1 MQKISGYILR
11 RSTVA
16 LLFVTLSLVCAIWL
30 MQSLRLI
37 DLIINRGLP
46 LSMFLYMST
55 LMLPTFLAPILPI
68 SLFAAVLF
76 AYNRLT
82 MDSELL
88 VMRAA
93 GISQVDLS
101 KPVLFLAGI
110 VTVVIYS
117 LTLYLLPL
125 SFREFKDRQVTIRND
140 FSTVLLQEGVFTEIN
155 KGITVFVRERGS
167 NGELFG
173 IFVHDGRD
181 AERPVTIMAE
191 NGALVHS
198 DEGPQVIMVNGNR
211 QEVSKDSGKL
221 SLLYFD
227 RYSLNVRSVDNT
239 IEKRWHEPRERFLD
253 KLFYPDMT
261 DGNNRFNATKLRAEG
276 HQRLTL
282 PIYALTFTVIALA
295 ALLSGD
301 FTRRG
306 QGGRITMAILLI
318 IAIQAGALSF
328 TNLAARFSWMVP
340 LVYLNAILPL
350 VGGGYVLFSRR
361 KRTTGAPPMQHPI
374 SPERL

>member
-1 MQKISGYILR
+1 MQKVSGYILR

-16 LLFVTLSLVCAIWL
+16 FLFVTLSLVCAIWL

-37 DLIINRGLP
+37 DLIVNRGLP
-46 LSMFLYMST
+46 FSMFLYMSM
-55 LMLPTFLAPILPI
+55 LMLPTFLALILPV
-68 SLFAAVLF
+68 SLFTAVLF

-93 GISQVDLS
+93 GISQTGLS
-101 KPVLFLAGI
+101 KSAFLLAGI
-110 VTVVIYS
+110 VTVIIYS

-140 FSTVLLQEGVFTEIN
+140 FSTVLLQEGVFTELAT
-155 KGITVFVRERGS
+155 GITVFVRERGAE
-167 NGELFG
+167 GELLG
-173 IFVHDGRD
+173 VLVHDGRNP
-181 AERPVTIMAE
+181 EKPVTMMAE
-191 NGALVHS
+191 NGALVRT

-211 QEVSKDSGKL
+211 QEVSKDSGAL

-227 RYSLNVRSVDNT
+227 RYVLDVHSVDKT
-239 IEKRWHEPRERFLD
+239 LDKRWREPRERFLD
-253 KLFYPDMT
+253 ELFFPDMT
-261 DGNNRFNATKLRAEG
+261 DGNNQFNAAKLRAEG

-301 FTRRG
+301 YARRG
-306 QGGRITMAILLI
+306 LGKRITTAILLI
-318 IAIQAGALSF
+318 VAIQGAALGF
-328 TNLAARFSWMVP
+328 TNLAARFPWLVP
-340 LVYLNAILPL
+340 LIYLNAMLPL
-350 VGGGYVLFSRR
+350 IGGIIVLFRP
-361 KRTTGAPPMQHPI
+361 KKHTFGTVDQTTYPA
-374 SPERL
+374 

>member
-1 MQKISGYILR
+1 MQKVSGYILR

-16 LLFVTLSLVCAIWL
+16 FLFVTLSLVCAIWL

-37 DLIINRGLP
+37 DLIVNRGLP
-46 LSMFLYMST
+46 FSMFLYMSM
-55 LMLPTFLAPILPI
+55 LMLPTFLALILPV
-68 SLFAAVLF
+68 SLFTAVLF

-93 GISQVDLS
+93 GISQTGLS
-101 KPVLFLAGI
+101 KSAFLLAGI
-110 VTVVIYS
+110 VTVIIYS

-140 FSTVLLQEGVFTEIN
+140 FSTVLLQEGVFTELAT
-155 KGITVFVRERGS
+155 GITVFVRERGAE
-167 NGELFG
+167 GELLG
-173 IFVHDGRD
+173 VLVHDGRNP
-181 AERPVTIMAE
+181 EKPVTMMAE
-191 NGALVHS
+191 NGALVRT

-211 QEVSKDSGKL
+211 QEVSKDSGAL

-227 RYSLNVRSVDNT
+227 RYVLDVHSVDKT
-239 IEKRWHEPRERFLD
+239 LDKRWREPRERFLD
-253 KLFYPDMT
+253 ELFFPDMT
-261 DGNNRFNATKLRAEG
+261 DGNNRFNAAKLRAEG

-301 FTRRG
+301 YARRG
-306 QGGRITMAILLI
+306 LGKRITTAIILI
-318 IAIQAGALSF
+318 VAIQGAALGF
-328 TNLAARFSWMVP
+328 TNLAARFPWLVP
-340 LVYLNAILPL
+340 LIYLNALLPL
-350 VGGGYVLFSRR
+350 IGGIIVLFRP
-361 KRTTGAPPMQHPI
+361 KKHTFGTVDQTTYPA
-374 SPERL
+374 

>member
-1 MQKISGYILR
+1 MQKVSGYILR

-16 LLFVTLSLVCAIWL
+16 FLFVTLSLVCAIWL

-37 DLIINRGLP
+37 DLIVNRGLP
-46 LSMFLYMST
+46 FSMFLYMSM
-55 LMLPTFLAPILPI
+55 LMLPTFLALILPV
-68 SLFAAVLF
+68 SLFTAVLF

-93 GISQVDLS
+93 GISQTGLS
-101 KPVLFLAGI
+101 KSAFLLAGI
-110 VTVVIYS
+110 VTVIIYS

-140 FSTVLLQEGVFTEIN
+140 FSTVLLQEGVFTELAT
-155 KGITVFVRERGS
+155 GITVFVRERGAE
-167 NGELFG
+167 GELLG
-173 IFVHDGRD
+173 VLVHDGRNP
-181 AERPVTIMAE
+181 EKPVTMMAE
-191 NGALVHS
+191 NGALVRT

-211 QEVSKDSGKL
+211 QEVSKDSGTL

-227 RYSLNVRSVDNT
+227 RYVLDVHSVDKT
-239 IEKRWHEPRERFLD
+239 LDKRWREPRERFLD
-253 KLFYPDMT
+253 ELFFPDMT
-261 DGNNRFNATKLRAEG
+261 DGNNQFNAAKLRAEG

-301 FTRRG
+301 YARRG
-306 QGGRITMAILLI
+306 LGKRITTAILLI
-318 IAIQAGALSF
+318 VAIQGAALGF
-328 TNLAARFSWMVP
+328 TNLAARFPWLVP
-340 LVYLNAILPL
+340 LIYLNAMLPL
-350 VGGGYVLFSRR
+350 IGGIIVLFRP
-361 KRTTGAPPMQHPI
+361 KKHTFGTVDQTTYPA
-374 SPERL
+374 

>member
-1 MQKISGYILR
+1 MQKVSGYILR

-16 LLFVTLSLVCAIWL
+16 FLFVTLSLVCAIWL

-37 DLIINRGLP
+37 DLIVNRGLP
-46 LSMFLYMST
+46 FSMFLYMSM
-55 LMLPTFLAPILPI
+55 LMLPTFLALILPV
-68 SLFAAVLF
+68 SLFTAVLF

-93 GISQVDLS
+93 GISQTGLS
-101 KPVLFLAGI
+101 KSAFLLAGI
-110 VTVVIYS
+110 VTVIIYS

-140 FSTVLLQEGVFTEIN
+140 FSTVLLQEGVFTELAT
-155 KGITVFVRERGS
+155 GITVFVRERGAE
-167 NGELFG
+167 GELLG
-173 IFVHDGRD
+173 VLVHDGRNP
-181 AERPVTIMAE
+181 EKPVTMMAE
-191 NGALVHS
+191 NGALVRT

-211 QEVSKDSGKL
+211 QEVSKDSGAL

-227 RYSLNVRSVDNT
+227 RYVLDVHSVGKTLD
-239 IEKRWHEPRERFLD
+239 KRWREPRERFLD
-253 KLFYPDMT
+253 ELFFPDMT
-261 DGNNRFNATKLRAEG
+261 DGNNRFNAAKLRAEG

-301 FTRRG
+301 YARRG
-306 QGGRITMAILLI
+306 LGKRITTAILLI
-318 IAIQAGALSF
+318 VAIQGAALGF
-328 TNLAARFSWMVP
+328 TNLAARFPWLVP
-340 LVYLNAILPL
+340 LIYLNALLPL
-350 VGGGYVLFSRR
+350 IGGIIVLFRP
-361 KRTTGAPPMQHPI
+361 KKHTFGTVDQTTYPA
-374 SPERL
+374 

>member
-1 MQKISGYILR
+1 MQKVSGYILR

-16 LLFVTLSLVCAIWL
+16 FLFVTLSLVCAIWL

-37 DLIINRGLP
+37 DLIVNRGLP
-46 LSMFLYMST
+46 FSMFLYMSM
-55 LMLPTFLAPILPI
+55 LMLPTFLALILPV
-68 SLFAAVLF
+68 SLFTAVLF

-93 GISQVDLS
+93 GISQTGLS
-101 KPVLFLAGI
+101 KSAFLLAGI
-110 VTVVIYS
+110 VTVIIYS

-140 FSTVLLQEGVFTEIN
+140 FSTVLLQEGVFTELAM
-155 KGITVFVRERGS
+155 GITVFVRERGAE
-167 NGELFG
+167 GELLG
-173 IFVHDGRD
+173 VLVHDGRNP
-181 AERPVTIMAE
+181 EKPVTMMAE
-191 NGALVHS
+191 NGALVRT

-211 QEVSKDSGKL
+211 QEVSKDSGAL

-227 RYSLNVRSVDNT
+227 RYVLDVHSVDKT
-239 IEKRWHEPRERFLD
+239 LDKRWREPRERFLD
-253 KLFYPDMT
+253 ELFFPDMT
-261 DGNNRFNATKLRAEG
+261 DGNNQFNAAKLRAEG

-301 FTRRG
+301 YARRG
-306 QGGRITMAILLI
+306 LGKRITTAILLI
-318 IAIQAGALSF
+318 VAIQGAALGF
-328 TNLAARFSWMVP
+328 TNLAARFPWLVP
-340 LVYLNAILPL
+340 LIYLNALLPL
-350 VGGGYVLFSRR
+350 IGGIIVLFRP
-361 KRTTGAPPMQHPI
+361 KKHTFGTVDQTTYPA
-374 SPERL
+374 

>member
-1 MQKISGYILR
+1 MQKVSGYILR

-16 LLFVTLSLVCAIWL
+16 FLFVTLSLVCAIWL

-37 DLIINRGLP
+37 DLIVNRGLP
-46 LSMFLYMST
+46 FSMFLYMSM
-55 LMLPTFLAPILPI
+55 LMLPTFLALILPV
-68 SLFAAVLF
+68 SLFTAVLF

-93 GISQVDLS
+93 GISQTGLS
-101 KPVLFLAGI
+101 KSAFLLAGI
-110 VTVVIYS
+110 VTVIIYS

-140 FSTVLLQEGVFTEIN
+140 FSTVLLQEGVFTELAT
-155 KGITVFVRERGS
+155 GITVFVRERGAE
-167 NGELFG
+167 GELLG
-173 IFVHDGRD
+173 VLVHDGRNP
-181 AERPVTIMAE
+181 EKPVTMMAE
-191 NGALVHS
+191 NGALVRT

-211 QEVSKDSGKL
+211 QEVSKDSGTL

-227 RYSLNVRSVDNT
+227 RYVLDVHSVDKT
-239 IEKRWHEPRERFLD
+239 LDKRWREPRERFLD
-253 KLFYPDMT
+253 ELFFPDMT
-261 DGNNRFNATKLRAEG
+261 DGNNQFNAAKLRAEG

-301 FTRRG
+301 YARRG
-306 QGGRITMAILLI
+306 LGKRITTAILLI
-318 IAIQAGALSF
+318 VAIQGAALGF
-328 TNLAARFSWMVP
+328 TNLAARFPWLVP
-340 LVYLNAILPL
+340 LIYLNAMLPL
-350 VGGGYVLFSRR
+350 IGGIIVLFRP
-361 KRTTGAPPMQHPI
+361 KKHTFGAGDQTTYPA
-374 SPERL
+374 

>member
-1 MQKISGYILR
+1 MQKVSGYILR

-16 LLFVTLSLVCAIWL
+16 FLFVTLSLVCAIWL

-37 DLIINRGLP
+37 DLIVNRGLP
-46 LSMFLYMST
+46 FSMFLYMSM
-55 LMLPTFLAPILPI
+55 LMLPTFLALILPV
-68 SLFAAVLF
+68 SLFTAVLF

-93 GISQVDLS
+93 GISQTGLS
-101 KPVLFLAGI
+101 KSAFLLAGI
-110 VTVVIYS
+110 VTVIIYS

-140 FSTVLLQEGVFTEIN
+140 FSTVLLQEGVFTELAT
-155 KGITVFVRERGS
+155 GITVFVRERGAE
-167 NGELFG
+167 GELLG
-173 IFVHDGRD
+173 VLVHDGRNP
-181 AERPVTIMAE
+181 EKPVTMMAE
-191 NGALVHS
+191 NGALVRT

-211 QEVSKDSGKL
+211 QEVSKDSGAL

-227 RYSLNVRSVDNT
+227 RYVLDVHSVDKT
-239 IEKRWHEPRERFLD
+239 LDKRWREPRERFLD
-253 KLFYPDMT
+253 ELFFPDMT
-261 DGNNRFNATKLRAEG
+261 DGNNQFNAAKLRAEG

-301 FTRRG
+301 YARRG
-306 QGGRITMAILLI
+306 LGKRITTAILLI
-318 IAIQAGALSF
+318 VAIQGAALGF
-328 TNLAARFSWMVP
+328 TNLAARFPWLVP
-340 LVYLNAILPL
+340 LIYLNALLPL
-350 VGGGYVLFSRR
+350 IGGIIVLFRP
-361 KRTTGAPPMQHPI
+361 KKGTFGTVDQTTYPA
-374 SPERL
+374 

>member
-1 MQKISGYILR
+1 MQKVSSYILL

-16 LLFVTLSLVCAIWL
+16 LLFVTLSLACAIWL

-37 DLIINRGLP
+37 DLIVNRGLP
-46 LSMFLYMST
+46 LSMFLYMSV
-55 LMLPTFLAPILPI
+55 LMMPTFLALILPLA
-68 SLFAAVLF
+68 LFAAVLF

-88 VMRAA
+88 VMRVA
-93 GISQVDLS
+93 GISQTGLS
-101 KPVLFLAGI
+101 KPAFLLAGI
-110 VTVVIYS
+110 VTVIIYS

-125 SFREFKDRQVTIRND
+125 SFREFKDRQVTIRKD
-140 FSTVLLQEGVFTEIN
+140 FSAVLLQEGVFTEIS
-155 KGITVFVRERGS
+155 KGITVFVRERGAK
-167 NGELFG
+167 GELLG
-173 IFVHDGRD
+173 IFVHDGRNP
-181 AERPVTIMAE
+181 EKPVTMMAE
-191 NGALVHS
+191 NGALVRT
-198 DEGPQVIMVNGNR
+198 DEGPQVIMINGNR

-227 RYSLNVRSVDNT
+227 RYSLDVRSVDST
-239 IEKRWHEPRERFLD
+239 LEKRWREPKERFLGE
-253 KLFYPDMT
+253 LFYPDMT
-261 DGNNRFNATKLRAEG
+261 DVNNQFNAAKLRAEG

-295 ALLSGD
+295 ALLSGG

-306 QGGRITMAILLI
+306 LGKRITMAILLI
-318 IAIQAGALSF
+318 IAIQAGALGF
-328 TNLAARFSWMVP
+328 TNLAARFPWMVP

-361 KRTTGAPPMQHPI
+361 KRPSGAGVDADATSNP
-374 SPERL
+374 S

>member
-1 MQKISGYILR
+1 MQKVSGYILR

-16 LLFVTLSLVCAIWL
+16 FLFVTLSLVCAIWL

-37 DLIINRGLP
+37 DLIVNRGLP
-46 LSMFLYMST
+46 FSMFLYMSM
-55 LMLPTFLAPILPI
+55 LMLPTFLALILPV
-68 SLFAAVLF
+68 SLFTAVLF

-93 GISQVDLS
+93 GISQTGLS
-101 KPVLFLAGI
+101 KSAFLLAGI
-110 VTVVIYS
+110 VTVIIYS

-140 FSTVLLQEGVFTEIN
+140 FSTVLLQEGVFTELAM
-155 KGITVFVRERGS
+155 GITVFVRERGAE
-167 NGELFG
+167 GELLG
-173 IFVHDGRD
+173 VLVHDGRNP
-181 AERPVTIMAE
+181 EKPVTMMAE
-191 NGALVHS
+191 NGALVRT

-211 QEVSKDSGKL
+211 QEVSKDSGAL

-227 RYSLNVRSVDNT
+227 RYVLDVHSVDKPLD
-239 IEKRWHEPRERFLD
+239 KRWREPRERFLD
-253 KLFYPDMT
+253 ELFFPDMT
-261 DGNNRFNATKLRAEG
+261 DGNNQFNAAKLRAEG

-301 FTRRG
+301 YARRG
-306 QGGRITMAILLI
+306 LGKRITTAILLI
-318 IAIQAGALSF
+318 VAIQGAALGF
-328 TNLAARFSWMVP
+328 TNLAARFPWLVP
-340 LVYLNAILPL
+340 LIYLNALLPL
-350 VGGGYVLFSRR
+350 IGGIIVLFRP
-361 KRTTGAPPMQHPI
+361 KKHTFGTVDQTTYPA
-374 SPERL
+374 

>member
-1 MQKISGYILR
+1 MQKVSGYILR

-16 LLFVTLSLVCAIWL
+16 FLFVTLSLVCAIWM

-37 DLIINRGLP
+37 DLIVNRGLP
-46 LSMFLYMST
+46 FSMFLYMSM
-55 LMLPTFLAPILPI
+55 LMLPTFLALILPV
-68 SLFAAVLF
+68 SLFTAVLF

-93 GISQVDLS
+93 GISQTGLS
-101 KPVLFLAGI
+101 KSAFLLAGI
-110 VTVVIYS
+110 VTVIIYS

-140 FSTVLLQEGVFTEIN
+140 FSTVLLQEGVFTELAT
-155 KGITVFVRERGS
+155 GITVFVRKRGAE
-167 NGELFG
+167 GELLG
-173 IFVHDGRD
+173 VLVHDGRNP
-181 AERPVTIMAE
+181 EKPVTMMAE
-191 NGALVHS
+191 NGALVRT

-211 QEVSKDSGKL
+211 QEVSKDSGAL

-227 RYSLNVRSVDNT
+227 RYVLDVHSVDKPLD
-239 IEKRWHEPRERFLD
+239 KRWREPRERFLD
-253 KLFYPDMT
+253 ELFFPDMT
-261 DGNNRFNATKLRAEG
+261 DGNNRFNAAKLRAEG

-301 FTRRG
+301 YARRG
-306 QGGRITMAILLI
+306 LGKRITTAILLI
-318 IAIQAGALSF
+318 VAIQGAALGF
-328 TNLAARFSWMVP
+328 TNLAARFPWLVP
-340 LVYLNAILPL
+340 LIYLNALLPL
-350 VGGGYVLFSRR
+350 IGGIIVLFRPKKSTHSVPLTRQP
-361 KRTTGAPPMQHPI
+361 TPP
-374 SPERL
+374 E

>member
-1 MQKISGYILR
+1 MQKVSGYILR

-16 LLFVTLSLVCAIWL
+16 FLFVTLSLVCAIWL

-37 DLIINRGLP
+37 DLIVNRGLP
-46 LSMFLYMST
+46 FSMFLYMSM
-55 LMLPTFLAPILPI
+55 LMLPTFLALILPV

-93 GISQVDLS
+93 GISQTGLS
-101 KPVLFLAGI
+101 KSAFLLAGI
-110 VTVVIYS
+110 VTVIIYS

-140 FSTVLLQEGVFTEIN
+140 FSTVLLQEGVFTELAM
-155 KGITVFVRERGS
+155 GITVFVRERGAE
-167 NGELFG
+167 GELLG
-173 IFVHDGRD
+173 VLVHDGRNP
-181 AERPVTIMAE
+181 EKPVTMMAE
-191 NGALVHS
+191 NGALVRT

-211 QEVSKDSGKL
+211 QEVSKDSGAL

-227 RYSLNVRSVDNT
+227 RYVLDVHSVDKT
-239 IEKRWHEPRERFLD
+239 LDKRWREPRERFLD
-253 KLFYPDMT
+253 ELFFPDMT
-261 DGNNRFNATKLRAEG
+261 DGNNQFNAAKLRAEG

-301 FTRRG
+301 YARRG
-306 QGGRITMAILLI
+306 LGKRITTAILLI
-318 IAIQAGALSF
+318 VAIQGAALGF
-328 TNLAARFSWMVP
+328 TNLAARFPWLVP
-340 LVYLNAILPL
+340 LIYLNALLPL
-350 VGGGYVLFSRR
+350 IGGIIVLFRP
-361 KRTTGAPPMQHPI
+361 KKHTFGTVDQTTYPA
-374 SPERL
+374 

>member
-1 MQKISGYILR
+1 MQKVSGYILR

-16 LLFVTLSLVCAIWL
+16 FLFVTLSLVCAIWL

-37 DLIINRGLP
+37 DLIVNRGLP
-46 LSMFLYMST
+46 FSMFLYMSM
-55 LMLPTFLAPILPI
+55 LMLPTFLALILPV
-68 SLFAAVLF
+68 SLFTAVLF

-93 GISQVDLS
+93 GISQTGLS
-101 KPVLFLAGI
+101 KSAFLLAGI
-110 VTVVIYS
+110 VTVIIYS

-140 FSTVLLQEGVFTEIN
+140 FSTVLLQEGVFTELAM
-155 KGITVFVRERGS
+155 GITVFVRERGAE
-167 NGELFG
+167 GELLG
-173 IFVHDGRD
+173 VLVHDGRNP
-181 AERPVTIMAE
+181 EKPVTMMAE
-191 NGALVHS
+191 NGALVRT

-211 QEVSKDSGKL
+211 QEVSKDSGTL

-227 RYSLNVRSVDNT
+227 RYVLDVHSVDKT
-239 IEKRWHEPRERFLD
+239 LDKRWREPRERFLD
-253 KLFYPDMT
+253 ELFFPDMT
-261 DGNNRFNATKLRAEG
+261 DGNNQFNAAKLRAEG

-301 FTRRG
+301 YARRG
-306 QGGRITMAILLI
+306 LGKRITTAILLI
-318 IAIQAGALSF
+318 VAIQGAALGF
-328 TNLAARFSWMVP
+328 TNLAARFPWLVP
-340 LVYLNAILPL
+340 LIYLNAMLPL
-350 VGGGYVLFSRR
+350 IGGIIVLFRP
-361 KRTTGAPPMQHPI
+361 KKHTFGTVDQTTYPA
-374 SPERL
+374 

>member
-1 MQKISGYILR
+1 MQKVSSYILL

-16 LLFVTLSLVCAIWL
+16 LLFVTLSLACAIWL

-37 DLIINRGLP
+37 DLIVNRGLP
-46 LSMFLYMST
+46 LSMFLYMSV
-55 LMLPTFLAPILPI
+55 LMMPTFLALILPLA
-68 SLFAAVLF
+68 LFAAVLF

-88 VMRAA
+88 VMRVA
-93 GISQVDLS
+93 GISQTGLS
-101 KPVLFLAGI
+101 KPAFLLAGI
-110 VTVVIYS
+110 VTVIIYS

-140 FSTVLLQEGVFTEIN
+140 FSAVLLQEGVFTEIS
-155 KGITVFVRERGS
+155 KGVTVFVRERGAK
-167 NGELFG
+167 GELLG
-173 IFVHDGRD
+173 IFVHDGRNP
-181 AERPVTIMAE
+181 EKPVTMMAE
-191 NGALVHS
+191 NGALVRT
-198 DEGPQVIMVNGNR
+198 DEGPQVIMINGNR

-227 RYSLNVRSVDNT
+227 RYSLDVRSVDST
-239 IEKRWHEPRERFLD
+239 LEKRWREPKERFLGE
-253 KLFYPDMT
+253 LFYPDMT
-261 DGNNRFNATKLRAEG
+261 DVNNQFNAAKLRAEG

-295 ALLSGD
+295 ALLSGG

-306 QGGRITMAILLI
+306 LGKRITMAILLI
-318 IAIQAGALSF
+318 IAIQAGALGF
-328 TNLAARFSWMVP
+328 TNLAARFPWMVP

-361 KRTTGAPPMQHPI
+361 KRPSGAGVDADATSNP
-374 SPERL
+374 S

>member
-1 MQKISGYILR
+1 MQKVSGYILR

-16 LLFVTLSLVCAIWL
+16 FLFVTLSLVCAIWL

-37 DLIINRGLP
+37 DLIVNRGLP
-46 LSMFLYMST
+46 FSMFFYMSM
-55 LMLPTFLAPILPI
+55 LMLPTFLALILPV
-68 SLFAAVLF
+68 SLFTAVLF

-93 GISQVDLS
+93 GISQTGLS
-101 KPVLFLAGI
+101 KSAFLLAGI
-110 VTVVIYS
+110 VTVIIYS

-140 FSTVLLQEGVFTEIN
+140 FSTVLLQEGVFTELAM
-155 KGITVFVRERGS
+155 GITVFVRERGAE
-167 NGELFG
+167 GELLG
-173 IFVHDGRD
+173 VLVHDGRNP
-181 AERPVTIMAE
+181 EKPVTMMAE
-191 NGALVHS
+191 NGALVRT

-211 QEVSKDSGKL
+211 QEVSKDSGAL

-227 RYSLNVRSVDNT
+227 RYVLDVHSVDKT
-239 IEKRWHEPRERFLD
+239 LDKRWREPRERFLD
-253 KLFYPDMT
+253 ELFFPDMT
-261 DGNNRFNATKLRAEG
+261 DGNNRFNAAKLRAEG

-301 FTRRG
+301 YARRG
-306 QGGRITMAILLI
+306 LGKRITTAILLI
-318 IAIQAGALSF
+318 VAIQGAALGF
-328 TNLAARFSWMVP
+328 TNLAARFPWLVP
-340 LVYLNAILPL
+340 LIYLNAMLPL
-350 VGGGYVLFSRR
+350 IGGIIVLFRP
-361 KRTTGAPPMQHPI
+361 KKHTFGTVDQTTYPA
-374 SPERL
+374 